1 MRKPEVRSDNARFWF
16 RIDFGE
22 ISFSIFNITKFIK
35 LPKLDIFT
43 EGSLTE
49 LVNAIADKVGE
60 KDVAAFR
67 ILIVG
72 LLACFSILIFSKII
86 ESI

>member
-1 MRKPEVRSDNARFWF
+1 MRKPELRSDNARFWF
-16 RIDFGE
+16 RIDLGE

-35 LPKLDIFT
+35 LPKIDIFT

-49 LVNAIADKVGE
+49 LINAIAERCGE

-67 ILIVG
+67 ILIIG
-72 LLACFSILIFSKII
+72 LLACFSILMFSKII